1 MILIKAAD
9 ALELAMNIETNGE
22 AFYRAV
28 AGKVTD
34 AAARAL
40 FEDLAHQETL
50 HFAIFERL
58 SRTLSGS
65 PLMSAEAWDEYQN
78 YLQATVQSALFEGP
92 DRALA
97 AADQAADE
105 AQAITMAIGF
115 EKETLLFF
123 YHLGDLVS
131 DRDRKT
137 IAKIIA
143 EEKSHV
149 RRLAAMPRQD

>member
-1 MILIKAAD
+1 MVFVKAAD

-28 AGKVTD
+28 AGKTED

-40 FEDLAHQETL
+40 FEDLALQETR
-50 HFAIFERL
+50 HYAVFQAL
-58 SRTLSGS
+58 SKSMAGTL
-65 PLMSAEAWDEYQN
+65 LMSADDWDQYQG
-78 YLQATVQSALFEGP
+78 YLQATVQSALFEGA

-97 AADQAADE
+97 AAEEAADAHE
-105 AQAITMAIGF
+105 AVEMAIGF

-123 YHLGDLVS
+123 YNLSDLIS
-131 DRDRKT
+131 KRDQETVK
-137 IAKIIA
+137 KIID

-149 RRLAAMPRQD
+149 RRLAGIRDAS